1 MKKVKFAANVT
12 ADQMAMLTAGF
23 SGADLANLVNEAA
36 LIATRRGAEAVEQSD
51 FTAALE
57 RIIAGVERKSRVLNP
72 TERRRVA
79 YHEMGHAVIALAMG
93 ENEAVHKVSIIPR
106 GIGALG
112 YTMRRPTEDRYLMS
126 KRELES
132 KLAIALGGRAAETL
146 FFDDISTGAADD
158 LDKATEIARAMITQ
172 YGMSS
177 ELGLAAYEREP
188 TPLLGSQSRIRS
200 YEYSEKTAEAIDH
213 EIQRL
218 LNRSVTVATH
228 VIRSNKDFVEE
239 CASILMAKET
249 IEEHEL
255 KQLWDKA
262 RKEAGGGGDEGDASH
277 NIRRLSDFTGTA

>member
-1 MKKVKFAANVT
+1 
-12 ADQMAMLTAGF
+12 
-23 SGADLANLVNEAA
+23 
-36 LIATRRGAEAVEQSD
+36 
-51 FTAALE
+51 
-57 RIIAGVERKSRVLNP
+57 
-72 TERRRVA
+72 
-79 YHEMGHAVIALAMG
+79 MGHAVVALSMG

-112 YTMRRPTEDRYLMS
+112 YTMRRPTEDRYLLA

-172 YGMSS
+172 YGMST

-188 TPLLGSQSRIRS
+188 TPLLGSQARVRS
-200 YEYSEKTAEAIDH
+200 YEYSEKTAESIDK

-228 VIRSNKDFVEE
+228 VIRTNKDFVEE

-249 IEEHEL
+249 IDEQEL
-255 KQLWDKA
+255 KKLWEKSHQANSAESSSDD
-262 RKEAGGGGDEGDASH
+262 EAH
-277 NIRRLSDFTGTA
+277 NVRRLSDFTGTA